1 MDHGTQYRA
10 RGASQYS
17 SRMHGQD
24 KMQKYNEDQVEDFKE
39 AFQLFDIKRH
49 DNFTVPRGHF
59 YNR

>member
-1 MDHGTQYRA
+1 
-10 RGASQYS
+10 
-17 SRMHGQD
+17 MHGEV
-24 KMQKYNEDQVEDFKE
+24 KMQNYNEDQVEDFKE